1 MKHRYKGKDSMN
13 SDTFEVE
20 NFTLSSSAE
29 VPDVIYEIGLLAKHK
44 VLIHIL
50 SYIHNTVLVQTLV
63 REINKTVPDA
73 KIVLLKHDD
82 KQKTSVVVFTID
94 TDDTEH
100 ISDEVLKELYKDHS
114 SKNLSIQEYRRELF
128 KRYFTDHLTNLPN
141 LYQLRK
147 DLENCEQCG
156 LILLKID
163 NFQTINNF
171 YGFVVG
177 DYVLEYVGKYLKKV
191 LSPNQVYRLSGAEFA
206 ISLDENLG
214 FYHLKSYLSELYEKI
229 KNIKVT
235 YQETQIFVDFT
246 LASSSDRINNNI
258 FSKVSMA
265 LMYAKKKGVPF
276 WIYEDKMHFE
286 DEYRR
291 NLQLSSIVREAVQ
304 NDKIIPYFQAIRD
317 NKTKEITKYECLARL
332 VDMNGKI
339 LSPLLFIPIAKNIKI
354 YNEVTKKIINKS
366 FAVFEKN
373 EFEFSINLS
382 IEDIMSSEI
391 FNFILNKLK
400 NSHAA
405 SRVTFELLESEA
417 VQDFKRV
424 DRFVSE
430 VVRYGAKIAID
441 DFGSGYSNFSYITK
455 IDADYI
461 KIDGSLIEN
470 IDVDEASKI
479 VVDTIVQFAKKLGI
493 KTIAEYVHSSVV
505 MDRVCEL
512 GIDYSQGF
520 YIDEP
525 SVKLNL

>member
-1 MKHRYKGKDSMN
+1 MKKGKDYMK
-13 SDTFEVE
+13 SDTLKIN

-29 VPDVIYEIGLLAKHK
+29 VPSIMNEIELLVENK
-44 VLIHIL
+44 VLIHVV
-50 SYIHNTVLVQTLV
+50 SYIHNTVLVQSLV
-63 REINKTVPDA
+63 REINKVVPDA
-73 KIVLLKHDD
+73 KVVLLNHDN
-82 KQKTSVVVFTID
+82 KQKTSVIVFTID
-94 TDDTEH
+94 IDDAEH
-100 ISDEVLKELYKDHS
+100 ISDEVLKELYIDHANKKS
-114 SKNLSIQEYRRELF
+114 NIQEYRTELF

-147 DLENCEQCG
+147 DLENCEECG

-163 NFQTINNF
+163 NFQAINNF
-171 YGFVVG
+171 YGFVIG
-177 DYVLEYVGKYLKKV
+177 DYVLEYVGKYLKEV
-191 LSPNQVYRLSGAEFA
+191 LSPHQVYRLSGAEYA
-206 ISLDENLG
+206 ITIDENLG
-214 FYHLKSYLSELYEKI
+214 FYHLKDYLSELYDKI

-235 YQETQIFVDFT
+235 YQGTQIFVDFT

-265 LMYAKKKGVPF
+265 LMYAKKKGVSY

-286 DEYRR
+286 DEYHR
-291 NLQLSSIVREAVQ
+291 NLQLSYVVREAVQ
-304 NDKIIPYFQAIRD
+304 NDKIVPYFQAIID
-317 NKTKEITKYECLARL
+317 NKTKQITKYECLARL
-332 VDMNGKI
+332 IDSNEKI

-354 YNEVTKKIINKS
+354 YNDVTKIIVNKS
-366 FAVFEKN
+366 FAAFENN

-391 FNFILNKLK
+391 FNFILDKLK
-400 NSHAA
+400 NSKAA

-424 DRFVSE
+424 DRFISE

-455 IDADYI
+455 INADYI

-470 IDVDEASKI
+470 IDIDEASKV

-505 MDRVCEL
+505 MDKVCEL

-525 SVKLNL
+525 SLKLKP

>member
-1 MKHRYKGKDSMN
+1 MN
-13 SDTFEVE
+13 SETLKIN

-29 VPDVIYEIGLLAKHK
+29 VPSIMNEIELLVENK
-44 VLIHIL
+44 VLIHVV
-50 SYIHNTVLVQTLV
+50 SYIHNTVLVQSLV
-63 REINKTVPDA
+63 REINKVVPDA
-73 KIVLLKHDD
+73 KVVLLKHED
-82 KQKTSVVVFTID
+82 KQRTSVVVFTID
-94 TDDTEH
+94 TDDEEH
-100 ISDEVLKELYKDHS
+100 ISDEVLKELYIDHS
-114 SKNLSIQEYRRELF
+114 NKKSSIQEYRTELF

-147 DLENCEQCG
+147 DLENCDECG

-177 DYVLEYVGKYLKKV
+177 DYVLEYVGKYLKETLV
-191 LSPNQVYRLSGAEFA
+191 PHQVYRLSGAEYA
-206 ISLDENLG
+206 IITDETLG
-214 FYHLKSYLSELYEKI
+214 FYHLKAYLAELYDKI
-229 KNIKVT
+229 KNIKVA

-246 LASSSDRINNNI
+246 LASTSDRINNNI

-265 LMYAKKKGVPF
+265 LMYAKKKGVPY

-286 DEYRR
+286 DEYHR
-291 NLQLSSIVREAVQ
+291 NLQLSYVVREAVQ
-304 NDKIIPYFQAIRD
+304 NDKVIPYFQAIMN
-317 NKTKEITKYECLARL
+317 NKTKKIVKYECLARL
-332 VDMNGKI
+332 IDANEKI

-354 YNEVTKKIINKS
+354 YNDVTKAIVNKC
-366 FAVFEKN
+366 FAAFEEN
-373 EFEFSINLS
+373 DFEFSINLS

-391 FNFILNKLK
+391 FNFILEKLK
-400 NSHAA
+400 NSKAA

-424 DRFVSE
+424 DRFISE

-470 IDVDEASKI
+470 IDVDEASEI

-505 MDRVCEL
+505 MDKVCEL

-525 SVKLNL
+525 SLKLESGTCT

>member
-1 MKHRYKGKDSMN
+1 MHKGKDNMN
-13 SDTFEVE
+13 SDTLKIN

-29 VPDVIYEIGLLAKHK
+29 VPSIMNEIELLVKNK
-44 VLIHIL
+44 VLIHVV
-50 SYIHNTVLVQTLV
+50 SYMHNTVLVQNLV
-63 REINKTVPDA
+63 REINKIVPDA
-73 KIVLLKHDD
+73 KVVLLKHDD

-94 TDDTEH
+94 ADNVEH
-100 ISDEVLKELYKDHS
+100 ISDKVLKELYIDHS
-114 SKNLSIQEYRRELF
+114 NKKSNIQEYRIELF

-147 DLENCEQCG
+147 DMENCEKCG

-177 DYVLEYVGKYLKKV
+177 DYVLEYVGKYLKEV
-191 LSPNQVYRLSGAEFA
+191 LVPHQVYRLSGAEYA
-206 ISLDENLG
+206 IITDENLG
-214 FYHLKSYLSELYEKI
+214 FYHLKTYLAELYDKI
-229 KNIKVT
+229 KNIKVA

-246 LASSSDRINNNI
+246 LASSSDRVNNNI

-265 LMYAKKKGVPF
+265 LMYAKKKGVSY

-286 DEYRR
+286 DEYQR
-291 NLQLSSIVREAVQ
+291 NLQLSCVVREAVQ
-304 NDKIIPYFQAIRD
+304 NDKIIPYFQAIMD
-317 NKTKEITKYECLARL
+317 NKTKQITKFECLARM
-332 VDMNGKI
+332 VDANEKI
-339 LSPLLFIPIAKNIKI
+339 LSPLLFIPIAKKIKI
-354 YNEVTKKIINKS
+354 YKEVTKTIINKA
-366 FAVFEKN
+366 FATFEKN
-373 EFEFSINLS
+373 EYEFSINLS

-391 FNFILNKLK
+391 FNFILDKLK
-400 NSHAA
+400 NSKAA

-424 DRFVSE
+424 DRFISE
-430 VVRYGAKIAID
+430 IVRYGAKIAID

-455 IDADYI
+455 IDTDYI

-470 IDVDEASKI
+470 IDIDEAAEV

-505 MDRVCEL
+505 MDKVCEL

-525 SVKLNL
+525 SLKLEV